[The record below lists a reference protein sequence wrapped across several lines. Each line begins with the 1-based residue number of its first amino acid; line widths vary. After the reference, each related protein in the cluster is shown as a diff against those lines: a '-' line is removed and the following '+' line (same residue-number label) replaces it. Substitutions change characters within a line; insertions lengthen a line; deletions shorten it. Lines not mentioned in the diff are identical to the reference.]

1 MSHSPHIAD
10 VSHAT
15 FDAEVLA
22 RSHKQPVLVDFWAA
36 WCGPCRM
43 LMPLLARL
51 ADEYQGRFHLA
62 KVETD
67 NEREL
72 AAQYGIRSLPT
83 VKLFRNGTVVDEF
96 MGAQTESAVRA
107 FIDRHLP
114 RAADAVVDR
123 AEHLSDAGR
132 TEEAVAL
139 LRAAIVED
147 GAYARPKLALAR
159 LLLSLPA
166 DRHTPAMLDECERLL
181 ASLPADR
188 RDDAQAVALR
198 TRLTLLRAVVDL
210 PPMEE
215 LHRTV
220 AVNPNNSQAR
230 YALGVH
236 QALREDYEAAMEQLL
251 ELVRRDRRYG
261 DDAGRKTLVS
271 LFQLLGNQHPLVIK
285 YRGLLSRALN

>member
-1 MSHSPHIAD
+1 MTNSPYLTD

-15 FDAEVLA
+15 FDTEVLA

-96 MGAQTESAVRA
+96 MGAQTESTVRA

-114 RAADAVVDR
+114 RAADAVIDR
-123 AEHLSDAGR
+123 ALQLNDAGR
-132 TEEAVAL
+132 ADEAIAL
-139 LRAAIVED
+139 LRTAIAED
-147 GAYARPKLALAR
+147 GGYARPKLALAR
-159 LLLSLPA
+159 LLLTLPA
-166 DRHTPAMLDECERLL
+166 DRRTPAMLDEGERLL

-188 RDDAQAVALR
+188 RDDADTVALR
-198 TRLTLLRAVVDL
+198 ARLNLARAVVDSPSL
-210 PPMEE
+210 AE
-215 LHRTV
+215 LDRTV
-220 AVNPNNSQAR
+220 AMDPGNSQAR
-230 YALGVH
+230 FALGVQ
-236 QALREDYEAAMEQLL
+236 QALREDYEAAMQQLL

-261 DDAGRKTLVS
+261 DDAGRKTLIN
-271 LFQLLGNQHPLVIK
+271 LFQLLGNQHPLVVK